1 MIDGTINIFEKIWKL
16 VNKAAK
22 MENFEFKKI
31 NKEIYE
37 IRNKQLSMVKNLNTK
52 ILSIASYVFNFRN
65 YSTR

>member
-22 MENFEFKKI
+22 MENFEFENNQIEFKKI

-52 ILSIASYVFNFRN
+52 I
-65 YSTR
+65 